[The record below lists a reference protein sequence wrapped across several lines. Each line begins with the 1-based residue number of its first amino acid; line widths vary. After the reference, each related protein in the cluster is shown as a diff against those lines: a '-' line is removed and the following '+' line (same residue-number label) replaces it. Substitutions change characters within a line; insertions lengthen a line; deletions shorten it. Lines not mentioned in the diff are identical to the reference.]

1 MCLGGS
7 ILSILL
13 TIVVALPAAAAPTL
27 TFDQADAVVRSE
39 IPPIED
45 DPLGP
50 LPEAPDRE
58 PPVNLVWPAEYL
70 ASTGDIV
77 IRARV
82 IDPSGVRSVIVQAKG
97 PQDAYYRKFP
107 MHRTGDESWE
117 VTIPD
122 WDGRGDEI
130 RYLVDSYDS
139 AHNGPRRSGAHDA
152 PFVANADSRV
162 PVLPTYEQAFEIW
175 LALMTVLAFVAL
187 GLLVARKIQGGTAT
201 RRAGAIN
208 EVTQVVEITDD
219 LRVDEVIEELEQVVP
234 EPETPTPLPVAARGE
249 DASDPTRGS
258 RGMTLVEVLA
268 VLAITAVFLTA
279 SAVYLRPFE
288 TPLRT
293 GAQLV
298 EGMMKQARAKAI
310 ASTTA
315 HRVRPFNRTTLVVES
330 ARSCSSAAWTFDPRM
345 EVVLP
350 VGVNLQETAWTV
362 CFTSRGIASENLFM
376 TLSHEQFGTQRLEL
390 LKGGAIKWLQ

>member
-1 MCLGGS
+1 MRLGGS

-13 TIVVALPAAAAPTL
+13 TIVALLPAEASPTL
-27 TFDQADAVVRSE
+27 TFEQADAVVRSE
-39 IPPIED
+39 IPPAED

-50 LPEAPDRE
+50 LPAAADLE
-58 PPVNLVWPAEYL
+58 PPVNLVWPAEYIP
-70 ASTGDIV
+70 STGDIV

-82 IDPSGVRSVIVQAKG
+82 TDPSGVKSVIVQAKG

-107 MHRTGDESWE
+107 MHRTGDEFWE
-117 VTIPD
+117 VAIPN
-122 WDGRGDEI
+122 WDGRGEEI
-130 RYLVDSYDS
+130 RYLVDSYDA
-139 AHNGPRRSGAHDA
+139 AHNGPRRSGDPDA
-152 PFVANADSRV
+152 PYVANADSRV
-162 PVLPTYEQAFEIW
+162 PIMPTFEQAFQIW
-175 LALMTVLAFVAL
+175 LALMTALAFVAL
-187 GLLVARKIQGGTAT
+187 GLLVARKIRGDASA
-201 RRAGAIN
+201 RHS
-208 EVTQVVEITDD
+208 EVVAQPVEVEIAEDP
-219 LRVDEVIEELEQVVP
+219 RVGKVIEELEQVVP
-234 EPETPTPLPVAARGE
+234 EPEIPSPLPVAARGE
-249 DASDPTRGS
+249 DASDPNRGS

-279 SAVYLRPFE
+279 SAVYLRPIE

-298 EGMMKQARAKAI
+298 EGLMKQARAKAI

-315 HRVRPFNRTTLVVES
+315 HRVRPFSATTLVVES

-350 VGVNLQETAWTV
+350 VGVNLEETAWTV

-376 TLSHEQFGTQRLEL
+376 TLNHEQFGTQRLEL